1 MYAQYVVMSTTAN
14 NHHQFAQFANNQP
27 QNSKKYLMIEPLK
40 KNLLLG
46 SKKSKI
52 GSNKDN
58 PPILKIDTKN

>member
-14 NHHQFAQFANNQP
+14 NHLQFVQFANNLP
-27 QNSKKYLMIEPLK
+27 QNSKRYLTTEHLK

-46 SKKSKI
+46 SKKSKT

>member
-1 MYAQYVVMSTTAN
+1 MYAQYVVMSTMAN
-14 NHHQFAQFANNQP
+14 NHLQFVQFANNLP
-27 QNSKKYLMIEPLK
+27 QNSKRYLTTEHLK

-46 SKKSKI
+46 SKKSKT